1 MPDLLC
7 RIIPSYEFT
16 LFNEQYESFKHL
28 LVKGNVIYM
37 EGIYGKQFNGDR
49 MFFRVKDMKLLDTIG
64 KLFTKSITLR
74 IPVESIDGQLVE
86 GLNALVSNNKGEHR
100 LRIIVAD
107 DEDVDNDLDLV
118 PVSSKVNASYDF
130 VDGLKKMNIAYKLN

>member
-1 MPDLLC
+1 
-7 RIIPSYEFT
+7 
-16 LFNEQYESFKHL
+16 
-28 LVKGNVIYM
+28 M

-74 IPVESIDGQLVE
+74 IPLAEVDQPLVN
-86 GLNALVSNNKGEHR
+86 GLSALVTENKGDHR

-107 DEDVDNDLDLV
+107 EEEGDNDLELV
-118 PVSSKVNASYDF
+118 PTASKVNASYDF
-130 VDGLKKMNIAYKLN
+130 VDGLKK